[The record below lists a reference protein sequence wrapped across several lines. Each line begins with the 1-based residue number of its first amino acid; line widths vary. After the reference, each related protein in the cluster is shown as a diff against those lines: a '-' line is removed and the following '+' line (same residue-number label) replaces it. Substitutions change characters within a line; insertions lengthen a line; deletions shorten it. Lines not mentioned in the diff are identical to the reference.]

1 VIPPTPRRSPP
12 GPGASRATCC
22 RTRCAAGAPS
32 AALAGALEDLS
43 PQQRDAVRLRVVDEL
58 AYPVVAARLGITEQA
73 ARARVSRALRVL
85 AVALEPAR

>member
-1 VIPPTPRRSPP
+1 
-12 GPGASRATCC
+12 
-22 RTRCAAGAPS
+22 
-32 AALAGALEDLS
+32 
-43 PQQRDAVRLRVVDEL
+43 VRLRVVDEL